1 MPNLGRIFMAPQGG
15 NSNSPKP
22 GSTNAPLSPG
32 SSFERVV
39 VSLRLSPEEYESSTE
54 LREWVL
60 QNKDHKYVPPE
71 LLKAFGFQVN
81 LEP

>member
-1 MPNLGRIFMAPQGG
+1 MARQGG
-15 NSNSPKP
+15 NSNSPRP
-22 GSTNAPLSPG
+22 GASTALPFSE

-39 VSLRLSPEEYESSTE
+39 ISLRLSPEEYLGSTE
-54 LREWVL
+54 LRQWVL

>member
-1 MPNLGRIFMAPQGG
+1 MAPQRETP
-15 NSNSPKP
+15 NSNRS
-22 GSTNAPLSPG
+22 GATNPLPFSE

-39 VSLRLSPEEYESSTE
+39 DSLKLSPEQYQSSTE

-60 QNKDHKYVPPE
+60 QNKDHKYVPPD

>member
-1 MPNLGRIFMAPQGG
+1 MAPQRG
-15 NSNSPKP
+15 NANSIRTR
-22 GSTNAPLSPG
+22 TNEAPAFSA

-39 VSLRLSPEEYESSTE
+39 DSLKLSPEQYQSSSE

-60 QNKDHKYVPPE
+60 RNKDHKYVPPE

>member
-1 MPNLGRIFMAPQGG
+1 MARQGG
-15 NSNSPKP
+15 NSNSPTP
-22 GSTNAPLSPG
+22 GATSTPHFSE

-39 VSLRLSPEEYESSTE
+39 LSLKLSPEQYVGSSE
-54 LREWVL
+54 LRAWVL
-60 QNKDHKYVPPE
+60 QNKDHKYVPPD

>member
-1 MPNLGRIFMAPQGG
+1 MSPERGT
-15 NSNSPKP
+15 SNSARATKARP
-22 GSTNAPLSPG
+22 SSE

-39 VSLRLSPEEYESSTE
+39 DSLKLSPEQYQSSAE

-60 QNKDHKYVPPE
+60 QNKDHKYVPPD

-81 LEP
+81 LES

>member
-1 MPNLGRIFMAPQGG
+1 MSLQRE
-15 NSNSPKP
+15 NSNSA
-22 GSTNAPLSPG
+22 GAAANARPFVE

-39 VSLRLSPEEYESSTE
+39 DSLKLSPEQYQSSPE

-60 QNKDHKYVPPE
+60 RNKDHKYVPPD

>member
-1 MPNLGRIFMAPQGG
+1 MAPQGG
-15 NSNSPKP
+15 NANSTK
-22 GSTNAPLSPG
+22 SRTTDASAFSA

-39 VSLRLSPEEYESSTE
+39 DSLKLSPEQYQTSTE

-60 QNKDHKYVPPE
+60 RNKDHKYVPPD

>member
-1 MPNLGRIFMAPQGG
+1 MAPLRGT
-15 NSNSPKP
+15 P
-22 GSTNAPLSPG
+22 NAARSARITPPPFSE

-39 VSLRLSPEEYESSTE
+39 DSLKLSPEQYQSSSE

-60 QNKDHKYVPPE
+60 QNKDHKYVPPD

>member
-1 MPNLGRIFMAPQGG
+1 MAPQRGTSD
-15 NSNSPKP
+15 SNLP
-22 GSTNAPLSPG
+22 GPTNPPSVSE

-39 VSLRLSPEEYESSTE
+39 DSLKLSPEQYQSSRA

-60 QNKDHKYVPPE
+60 QNKDHKYVPPD

>member
-1 MPNLGRIFMAPQGG
+1 
-15 NSNSPKP
+15 
-22 GSTNAPLSPG
+22 LSA

-39 VSLRLSPEEYESSTE
+39 DSLKLSPDQYQSSSE

-60 QNKDHKYVPPE
+60 RNKDHKYVPPD

>member
-1 MPNLGRIFMAPQGG
+1 MSSHRVNP
-15 NSNSPKP
+15 S
-22 GSTNAPLSPG
+22 STAFSE

-39 VSLRLSPEEYESSTE
+39 DSLNLSPEQYQSSAE

-60 QNKDHKYVPPE
+60 RNKDHKYVPPD
-71 LLKAFGFQVN
+71 LLKAFGFRVN

>member
-1 MPNLGRIFMAPQGG
+1 MAPQRGTP
-15 NSNSPKP
+15 NSNGHGALNTP
-22 GSTNAPLSPG
+22 ALSA

-39 VSLRLSPEEYESSTE
+39 DSLKLSPDQYQSSTE

-60 QNKDHKYVPPE
+60 RNKDHKYVPPD

>member
-1 MPNLGRIFMAPQGG
+1 MSPQRESSNAARSAAM
-15 NSNSPKP
+15 NSRPMSE
-22 GSTNAPLSPG
+22 

-39 VSLRLSPEEYESSTE
+39 DSLKLSPEQYQSSPE

-60 QNKDHKYVPPE
+60 RNKDHKYVPPE

-81 LEP
+81 LES

>member
-1 MPNLGRIFMAPQGG
+1 MSPQRET
-15 NSNSPKP
+15 SNSARAAA
-22 GSTNAPLSPG
+22 TNVRPFSE

-39 VSLRLSPEEYESSTE
+39 DSLKLSPEQYQSSPE

-60 QNKDHKYVPPE
+60 RNKDHKYVPPD

>member
-1 MPNLGRIFMAPQGG
+1 MSPQRET
-15 NSNSPKP
+15 SNSARATA
-22 GSTNAPLSPG
+22 TNVRSFSE
-32 SSFERVV
+32 SSFERFVD
-39 VSLRLSPEEYESSTE
+39 SLKLSPEQYKSSPE

-60 QNKDHKYVPPE
+60 RNKDHKYVPPD

>member
-1 MPNLGRIFMAPQGG
+1 VAPQGG
-15 NSNSPKP
+15 NPNSLRRRATSALPF
-22 GSTNAPLSPG
+22 SE

-39 VSLRLSPEEYESSTE
+39 LSLRLSPEEYESSPE

>member
-1 MPNLGRIFMAPQGG
+1 MSPQRGTPNPNSQGAI
-15 NSNSPKP
+15 
-22 GSTNAPLSPG
+22 NAPTLSA

-39 VSLRLSPEEYESSTE
+39 DSLKLSPDQYQSSTE

-60 QNKDHKYVPPE
+60 RNKDHKYVPPD

>member
-1 MPNLGRIFMAPQGG
+1 MSPQRGTPNP
-15 NSNSPKP
+15 NSA
-22 GSTNAPLSPG
+22 GAINAPPLSA

-39 VSLRLSPEEYESSTE
+39 DSLKLSPDQYQSSSE

-60 QNKDHKYVPPE
+60 RNKDHKYVPPD

>member
-1 MPNLGRIFMAPQGG
+1 MARQGG
-15 NSNSPKP
+15 SSSSPTP
-22 GSTNAPLSPG
+22 EATHFSE

-39 VSLRLSPEEYESSTE
+39 LSLKLSPEQYLASPE
-54 LREWVL
+54 LRAWVL
-60 QNKDHKYVPPE
+60 QNKDHKYVPPD

>member
-1 MPNLGRIFMAPQGG
+1 MAPQSE
-15 NSNSPKP
+15 NSNSRP
-22 GSTNAPLSPG
+22 GAINTPPLSA

-39 VSLRLSPEEYESSTE
+39 DSLKLSPEQYQSSTE

-60 QNKDHKYVPPE
+60 QNKDHKYVPPD
-71 LLKAFGFQVN
+71 LLKAFGFHVN

>member
-1 MPNLGRIFMAPQGG
+1 MALQSGTP
-15 NSNSPKP
+15 NSNRP
-22 GSTNAPLSPG
+22 GAMRPPSLLE

-39 VSLRLSPEEYESSTE
+39 DSLKLSPEQYQSSSE

-60 QNKDHKYVPPE
+60 RNKDHKYVPPD

>member
-1 MPNLGRIFMAPQGG
+1 MAPQRGTP
-15 NSNSPKP
+15 NSNRSRATSSPP
-22 GSTNAPLSPG
+22 FSE

-39 VSLRLSPEEYESSTE
+39 DSLKLSPEQYQSSSE

-81 LEP
+81 LES

>member
-1 MPNLGRIFMAPQGG
+1 MAPQRGTP
-15 NSNSPKP
+15 NSNAQ
-22 GSTNAPLSPG
+22 GATNALPFSE

-39 VSLRLSPEEYESSTE
+39 DSLKLSPEQYQSSPA

-60 QNKDHKYVPPE
+60 QNKDHKYVPPD
-71 LLKAFGFQVN
+71 LLKAYGFQVN

>member
-1 MPNLGRIFMAPQGG
+1 MAPQRVNV
-15 NSNSPKP
+15 NSTTAR
-22 GSTNAPLSPG
+22 STDTPAFSA

-39 VSLRLSPEEYESSTE
+39 DSLKLSPDQYQSSTE

-60 QNKDHKYVPPE
+60 RNKDHKYVPPD

>member
-1 MPNLGRIFMAPQGG
+1 MSQRGTPNP
-15 NSNSPKP
+15 NSPAAI
-22 GSTNAPLSPG
+22 NAPPLSA

-39 VSLRLSPEEYESSTE
+39 DSLKLSPDQYQSSTE

-60 QNKDHKYVPPE
+60 RNKDHKYVPPD

>member
-1 MPNLGRIFMAPQGG
+1 MAAQRGNPNLTR
-15 NSNSPKP
+15 P
-22 GSTNAPLSPG
+22 GSAGAPCCLE

-39 VSLRLSPEEYESSTE
+39 DSLKLAPEQYQGSIE

-60 QNKDHKYVPPE
+60 RNKDHKYVPPE